1 MDCMDSV
8 RGDRQR
14 IAHTLALEEGQLFDL
29 HRHPQRAQDRS
40 DEHRTGLDHIAFAGA
55 DRAGLLRLAARL
67 NWLGI
72 LRAEIVDAPYGSGL
86 SLRDPAGIALEF
98 FSPPD

>member
-1 MDCMDSV
+1 MDSV

-29 HRHPQRAQDRS
+29 HRHPQRAQNRS
-40 DEHRTGLDHIAFAGA
+40 DEHRTGMDHIAFAGA

-72 LRAEIVDAPYGSGL
+72 LRRRNRGRPL
-86 SLRDPAGIALEF
+86 RLWSLFTRPRRDCARVLLAA
-98 FSPPD
+98 